1 MKKIGIYGGSFDPP
15 HKGHKLLAENL
26 ARECGADKVLIIP
39 TAMSPFKNSSGA
51 TPSDRLQ
58 MCKLAFNEPIFQ
70 VCDIEINRGGKSYTV
85 DTLREIKEMYPDGEL
100 YLFMGEDMLL
110 SFTNW
115 YKYEEILSLCKLVA
129 ACRTENLGKLQ
140 EMKEYCEIQLGDFK
154 DSVIICN
161 SVPLEVS
168 STEIRQQ
175 IAKGDT
181 AELSWAVYDFIK
193 SKGLYMNKN
202 AEYTEILKGRLTE
215 QRFMHSLNVADSAK
229 ELAQIYGC
237 DEEKA
242 YTTGLIHDC
251 CKDMPAGLQ
260 LSYLLE
266 NKMEMIQLETDSPK
280 LYHAMS
286 GRVFAE
292 KELGITDEDML
303 NAIRYHTTGRKN
315 MSLLEKVI
323 FIADFISAERNYNG
337 VDIMR
342 EKAKRSLDEA
352 IVEGLSFTIKDLID
366 RELLVHPDT
375 LDAYNDALKEI
386 KNES

>member
-26 ARECGADKVLIIP
+26 ARECGAERVLIIP
-39 TAMSPFKNSSGA
+39 TAMSPFKSSSGA
-51 TPSDRLQ
+51 SPADRLE
-58 MCKLAFNEPIFQ
+58 MCKIAFDEPDFQ

-85 DTLREIKEMYPDGEL
+85 DTLREIRKMYPEDEL

-110 SFTNW
+110 SFINW

-129 ACRTENLGKLQ
+129 ACRTENRLRLQ
-140 EMKEYCEIQLGDFK
+140 EMKEYCRTQLGDYA
-154 DSVIICN
+154 DSVIICE

-168 STEIRQQ
+168 STEIREQ
-175 IAKGDT
+175 IATGGT
-181 AELSWAVYDFIK
+181 AYISQAVYDFIK

-202 AEYTEILKGRLTE
+202 TEYIEILRGRLTE
-215 QRFMHSLNVADSAK
+215 RRFIHSLNVADSAK
-229 ELAQIYGC
+229 ELARIYGC

-242 YTTGLIHDC
+242 YTVGLIHDC
-251 CKDMPAGLQ
+251 CKDTPPGLQ

-266 NKMEMIQLETDSPK
+266 NKAEMTQLETDSPK

-286 GRVFAE
+286 GKVFAK
-292 KELGITDEDML
+292 KEFGVTDEDML

-315 MSLLEKVI
+315 MSLLEKVV
-323 FIADFISAERNYNG
+323 FIADFISAERDYNG
-337 VDIMR
+337 VDVMR
-342 EKAKRSLDEA
+342 EKARRSLDEA

-375 LDAYNDALKEI
+375 LDAYNDAVFNTKQE
-386 KNES
+386 K